1 MGMHLVICTLSPKR
15 AALLEEDPELWTEI
29 CTSREPVPGLLRIG
43 KAWEA
48 LAQIVAP
55 WDAGGGLAALFR
67 ASAGVS
73 FGPQGA
79 FGHPR
84 RVEPDEVTALD
95 RIFDQVPRGACQM
108 RAEALR
114 GSEVHGGYFGGPG
127 ARKGTLDVELEAPGG
142 GDRAEAA
149 MLDAVL
155 EGVRALVSDAA
166 KRGDAIAVEI
176 T

>member
-79 FGHPR
+79 LRHPR
-84 RVEPDEVTALD
+84 RLEPDEVTALD
-95 RIFDQVPRGACQM
+95 GIFDQVPLGACQM
-108 RAEALR
+108 RAAALR
-114 GSEVHGGYFGGPG
+114 GSEVHGGFFGGPG
-127 ARKGTLDVELEAPGG
+127 KGTLDAELEAPDG

-166 KRGDAIAVEI
+166 KRGHAIAVEI